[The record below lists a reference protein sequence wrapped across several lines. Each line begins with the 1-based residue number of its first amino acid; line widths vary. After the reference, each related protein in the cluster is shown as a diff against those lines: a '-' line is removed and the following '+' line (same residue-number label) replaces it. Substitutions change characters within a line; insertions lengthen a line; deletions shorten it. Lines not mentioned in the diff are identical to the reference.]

1 MLGIFSPA
9 SLSLSTATFL
19 LWPESPREINA
30 QIIRLLSILS
40 LKAKSHI
47 TPGLDDC
54 ADSQL
59 VGIYLTSI
67 DLEQASVLSSVLDQN
82 A

>member
-9 SLSLSTATFL
+9 ALSLSTATFL
-19 LWPESPREINA
+19 LWPESPREI
-30 QIIRLLSILS
+30 IRLLSIHS

-59 VGIYLTSI
+59 VGIYLTRI

-82 A
+82 AGN